1 MRTTFFAGICC
12 YREEMWPEY
21 WEQGIN
27 VEQQQN
33 LYTSTKLNSFFYILS
48 LNRRKNQRI
57 LSRQKS
63 LPRLYTKN
71 CPVHFYM
78 PQRIFRQRFLQHIN
92 EALRYAMRQTYDSL
106 ASHRT
111 WSVYAHCNEDENERK
126 NRLTVFLCSFLNLFI
141 FESPRSSVILS
152 FPLRCSHHRSQ

>member
-1 MRTTFFAGICC
+1 MRTIFYAGICC

-33 LYTSTKLNSFFYILS
+33 LYTSTKINSFFYILS
-48 LNRRKNQRI
+48 LNRRKI
-57 LSRQKS
+57 SEFC
-63 LPRLYTKN
+63 PGKN
-71 CPVHFYM
+71 HCQGSIPKIAKY
-78 PQRIFRQRFLQHIN
+78 IFICLNEFLGNDFLQHIN
-92 EALRYAMRQTYDSL
+92 EALRYAMGQTYDSL

-111 WSVYAHCNEDENERK
+111 WSVYAHCNEDENKRK

-152 FPLRCSHHRSQ
+152 FSLSCSHHRSQ